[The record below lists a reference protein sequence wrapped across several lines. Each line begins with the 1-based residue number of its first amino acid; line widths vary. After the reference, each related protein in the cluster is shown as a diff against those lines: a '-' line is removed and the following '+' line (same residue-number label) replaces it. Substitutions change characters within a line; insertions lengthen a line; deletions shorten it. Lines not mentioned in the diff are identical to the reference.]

1 VSHFYFPPQTPCF
14 VEKGGA
20 QGAPVC
26 VFRGNR
32 KKTLVAADPDV
43 FFFRGNR
50 KRTLVGADPEKQRQ
64 EISAN
69 KQQVYEI
76 LPPPNTFEL
85 Y

>member
-1 VSHFYFPPQTPCF
+1 LL
-14 VEKGGA
+14 KKA
-20 QGAPVC
+20 APRGHLY
-26 VFRGNR
+26 VFSEETG
-32 KKTLVAADPDV
+32 KKLSLLPILTF